1 MWLFGYFVLAVHS
14 MTIPLYFTLSI
25 STQLNM
31 KLHFIYN
38 ILSQISVLNLN
49 RKCQCPGVFSCQKV
63 NCSKYFFPSKC
74 QSCSY
79 LFSCTLICFYI
90 FVSQIRLMFYNE
102 SVMFKCYVFLFIF
115 FPCTALPWMSGVIN
129 VHLNLDALKYVLL
142 LKGILINLLQ
152 MEIFLK
158 C

>member
-49 RKCQCPGVFSCQKV
+49 RKCQCPEVFSCQKV
-63 NCSKYFFPSKC
+63 NCSKYFFPLNVSHARTSSAALWFVSIFLCPKSGWCSIMKAWCLNVTCSCLSSSPARHCLKC
-74 QSCSY
+74 QE
-79 LFSCTLICFYI
+79 L
-90 FVSQIRLMFYNE
+90 LM
-102 SVMFKCYVFLFIF
+102 C
-115 FPCTALPWMSGVIN
+115 
-129 VHLNLDALKYVLL
+129 
-142 LKGILINLLQ
+142 ILI
-152 MEIFLK
+152 
-158 C
+158 